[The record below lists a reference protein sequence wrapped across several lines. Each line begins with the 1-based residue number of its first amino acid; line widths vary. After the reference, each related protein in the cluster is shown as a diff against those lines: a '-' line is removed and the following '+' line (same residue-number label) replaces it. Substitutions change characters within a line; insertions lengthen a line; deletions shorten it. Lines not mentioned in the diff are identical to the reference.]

1 MQLVQ
6 ILLPLYDQEGN
17 PFSGLLYDKIKKEL
31 TETFGGLTAYTR
43 SPASGIWK
51 DGEKIVKDD
60 IYIYEIMLQEIDK
73 NYWARY
79 KSKLQLIFEQEEL
92 IIRVS
97 DITLL

>member
-1 MQLVQ
+1 MHLVQ
-6 ILLPLYDQEGN
+6 LLLPLYNGKAEAF
-17 PFSGLLYDKIKKEL
+17 PSTLYEQVKKEL
-31 TETFGGLTAYTR
+31 SQQFGGLTAYTG

-60 IYIYEIMLQEIDK
+60 IYVYEIMLQEIDK
-73 NYWARY
+73 NYWATY